1 MSTARAFDP
10 SFPADL
16 PPELRGEWAR
26 AEEFLRIT
34 TAHGKEADRDKGRSW
49 RKHIAAIQD
58 LVKRLSPNTIHL
70 SKNSVHLK
78 SPVDK
83 NPSVFNI

>member
-1 MSTARAFDP
+1 MPRYFFDFQDGDQSTPDVEGTEMDTREAA
-10 SFPADL
+10 
-16 PPELRGEWAR
+16 GV
-26 AEEFLRIT
+26 
-34 TAHGKEADRDKGRSW
+34 TA
-49 RKHIAAIQD
+49 I
-58 LVKRLSPNTIHL
+58 SPNTIHL